1 MDCVFWVGFSG
12 DIFAVKK
19 IWSNVMKKINNRGE
33 LTTQQLITIIILI
46 ISFAVLMIF
55 IFRLNLRGEATN
67 KEICHNSV
75 LLKEKTGGSLDCRTN
90 YICIS
95 GGGKCEDFNSNQE
108 IVKINMNP
116 KLKEGE
122 DKEQNIKNQIMKIIA
137 DEMADCWWMFGE
149 GQVDYASFELT
160 EKGRTLPYQCAICS
174 SVKFNEEVSKLG
186 NIDANF
192 FTEFLKSNEKNKGTS
207 YLYYLYKI
215 NDADKL
221 KVEGINL
228 ASDYSVLTGFAK
240 EGLGSK
246 FFFAPW
252 NFVKSFFVENQGA
265 KVEYGAFPTIIKE
278 QNKVSEIKCDKFL
291 TKA

>member
-90 YICIS
+90 YICMS

-122 DKEQNIKNQIMKIIA
+122 DKEQNIKNQIMKAIA

-174 SVKFNEEVSKLG
+174 SVKFDLVLQNTFEKQTFTYNYLYDYLDLNE
-186 NIDANF
+186 
-192 FTEFLKSNEKNKGTS
+192 KSNSQTYLKYLYGVSDKSKAIELAKKDKVDIEKENLNLKERYSVITGSVYMPLNKDTQIHS
-207 YLYYLYKI
+207 YLIKSDEI
-215 NDADKL
+215 SDK
-221 KVEGINL
+221 
-228 ASDYSVLTGFAK
+228 T
-240 EGLGSK
+240 
-246 FFFAPW
+246 
-252 NFVKSFFVENQGA
+252 
-265 KVEYGAFPTIIKE
+265 
-278 QNKVSEIKCDKFL
+278 KCGVFGL